1 MGAAG
6 IELPEWV
13 NEKTVEY
20 AHGRVIQ
27 EQRKGHVSI
36 ANAGMR
42 AAKARDGKLL
52 KALEGGAEILQAM
65 NDRQHGPHMRI
76 NGVKY
81 NGTTELQLWREAY
94 KMCDKGEP
102 MAQFQWIYAA
112 AGIIAGLIP

>member
-6 IELPEWV
+6 IELPEWL

-20 AHGRVIQ
+20 AHGRVLA

-42 AAKARDGKLL
+42 AARARDSKLL

-65 NDRQHGPHMRI
+65 NDRQYGHHLEM
-76 NGVKY
+76 NGIRY
-81 NGTTELQLWREAY
+81 NGTTELQMWREAY
-94 KMCDKGEP
+94 KACDKGEP
-102 MAQFQWIYAA
+102 VVQLQWIYAA
-112 AGIIAGLIP
+112 AGILAGLIP